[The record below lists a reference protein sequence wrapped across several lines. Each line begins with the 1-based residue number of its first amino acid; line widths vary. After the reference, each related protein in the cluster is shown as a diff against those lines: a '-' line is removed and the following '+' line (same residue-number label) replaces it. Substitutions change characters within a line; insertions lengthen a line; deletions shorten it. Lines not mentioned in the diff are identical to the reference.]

1 MAIIILVLV
10 GYVAYKQVEITTLYL
25 VISIKTGGD
34 HYSGFGR
41 IRSIQTGGNRHS
53 AFGTEVTPNTY

>member
-10 GYVAYKQVEITTLYL
+10 GYAAYKQVEITTLYL

-41 IRSIQTGGNRHS
+41 IRSIQTGGNHYS
-53 AFGTEVTPNTY
+53 VFSD